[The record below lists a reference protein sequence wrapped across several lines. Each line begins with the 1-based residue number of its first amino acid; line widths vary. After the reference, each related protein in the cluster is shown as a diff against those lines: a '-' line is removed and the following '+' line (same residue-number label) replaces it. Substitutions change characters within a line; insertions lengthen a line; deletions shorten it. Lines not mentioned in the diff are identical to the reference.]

1 MDKKS
6 ENQSQSIRDRVI
18 DFLLFLSSEECL
30 GASRQGFVPWEKLA
44 YGLARIWFNEIY
56 SPGIRYIGTLK
67 GDFSP
72 QEAQEFQ
79 ENFSEEELES
89 LERFHRFFELR
100 MDILPESAR
109 RAEIFPENDAWR
121 NIMRHARYLAE
132 ELEPDAEKRR
142 SRLEKYIR
150 RALKGAGQFLEPV
163 KIKEV

>member
-1 MDKKS
+1 
-6 ENQSQSIRDRVI
+6 VI

-30 GASRQGFVPWEKLA
+30 NACRQGAAPWEKLA
-44 YGLARIWFNEIY
+44 YELARIWFNEIY
-56 SPGIRYIGTLK
+56 SPGIRYIGYLK
-67 GDFSP
+67 GNFSP
-72 QEAQEFQ
+72 QEAQDFQ

-89 LERFHRFFELR
+89 LKRFHRFFELR
-100 MDILPESAR
+100 IDMLPESAR

-150 RALKGAGQFLEPV
+150 KALKGTGQFLETT
-163 KIKEV
+163 KAKEV